1 MSSVLKP
8 LFWSQSDILFLSLFF
23 HFCWTCSLL
32 FTKDSILSLLFPLTS
47 FFPQLLFF
55 KDTFMLFYYYF
66 LIWPHCTSC
75 RILVPSQG
83 SNRVP
88 AVKALGP
95 NHWTAR
101 GFPDDFILMPSKT
114 LQVLPF
120 MCNVPYVTISSFN
133 FYFSYIS
140 SSGTKLIENRSHL

>member
-75 RILVPSQG
+75 RILVPPPGTEPGAQ
-83 SNRVP
+83 P
-88 AVKALGP
+88 WKC
-95 NHWTAR
+95 
-101 GFPDDFILMPSKT
+101 
-114 LQVLPF
+114 QVLTGGQPENSLQLLTKSLF
-120 MCNVPYVTISSFN
+120 CVRYRLWRCLLPRRSLLSGAGM
-133 FYFSYIS
+133 FSKFHTVY
-140 SSGTKLIENRSHL
+140 LP